1 MKNKPYLF
9 VTLLLLLVG
18 LLQAK
23 DKPAP
28 AKEKP
33 ADKALTDEAKA
44 AQEFEKKLKFE
55 QGKITLKGGLATLN
69 VPKDYRFLGPDDAQ
83 KVLVE
88 AWGNPPGQKPLGM
101 LFRSGVSLIGDASWG
116 VVITYD
122 EDGYV
127 KDDEAGKIN
136 YDELLKDMKEST
148 VAENEERQKAGYEK
162 VELIGWAEPPH
173 YDQAAHK
180 LYWAQELQFGTDSE
194 RILNYD
200 IRALGRRGVLSLN
213 AVSSTKQLQTI
224 RQDMQSVLTF
234 VEFSEGNR
242 YSDFVPGADKVAVYG
257 IGGLIAGKL
266 LVKAG
271 LFKIILAALLA
282 GKKFVVV
289 ALIGLGLLLRKL
301 FSRKSS
307 DAPDAGETL
316 SITSTD
322 SKTGEG

>member
-1 MKNKPYLF
+1 MKHNPCWFAVLF
-9 VTLLLLLVG
+9 LLLVG
-18 LLQAK
+18 LLQAQ
-23 DKPAP
+23 DKPTST
-28 AKEKP
+28 KEKSS
-33 ADKALTDEAKA
+33 DKELTDEAKA
-44 AQEFEKKLKFE
+44 AQAFEKKLKFE

-69 VPKDYRFLGPDDAQ
+69 VPKDYRFLGPDDAE

-88 AWGNPPGQKPLGM
+88 AWGNPPGEKPLGM
-101 LFRSGVSLIGDASWG
+101 LFRSDASLTGDASWG

-127 KDDEAGKIN
+127 KDDEADKIN
-136 YDELLKDMKEST
+136 YADLLKDMKEST
-148 VAENEERQKAGYEK
+148 VAANEERQKAGYEK

-173 YDQAAHK
+173 YDRASHK
-180 LYWAQELQFGTDSE
+180 LYWAKELQFGADPE

-213 AVSSTKQLQTI
+213 AVSSTKQLQSV
-224 RQDMQSVLTF
+224 RQDMQQVLTF
-234 VEFSEGNR
+234 VEFSEGHR
-242 YSDFVPGADKVAVYG
+242 YSDFVPGADKVAAYG

-266 LVKAG
+266 LAKAG
-271 LFKIILAALLA
+271 LFKIILGALLA
-282 GKKFVVV
+282 AKKFVVV

-307 DAPDAGETL
+307 DTSDTGETL
-316 SITSTD
+316 SITSND